1 MYRNNSAPLT
11 GRSSAVATS
20 GKDPEQPVGLTAD
33 IKTAHGSYSFG
44 MTEKVAMRF
53 LPLLLFILAGLA
65 GLAGLGAWLMHSG
78 SFDSPHQETQ
88 SQKK

>member
-11 GRSSAVATS
+11 GRSSAIATS

-53 LPLLLFILAGLA
+53 LPLLLVFILA

>member
-11 GRSSAVATS
+11 GRSFAVATS

-53 LPLLLFILAGLA
+53 LPLLLVFI
-65 GLAGLGAWLMHSG
+65 LAGLGAWLMHSG